1 MESPMTTSDPAG
13 RLSEVADLRRALETV
28 FRDHNVAGSQRL
40 LPPAEPPAADRAKIV
55 VVGRMGT
62 GKTSLI
68 NAVLRWPD
76 FLFFP
81 DPTLTAVTVAAA
93 DTAQVRVHCF
103 DGSVVI
109 DDDLDHLT
117 WWLSSNFAGYP
128 QHKGPRPGLPK
139 WGTLVPSVEA
149 VDLLEVLLDEPRLA
163 RMTLVDTPGI
173 PANRTY
179 WPVDTQARAA
189 AATHAAV
196 RDATALVFVC
206 EATQPISAAEL
217 DVLAEAAERV
227 EHVVFVLSKV
237 DQLDDGGAQR
247 ARDNEETVRTDSTR
261 FPADRF
267 ADLTFLR
274 VNAFPDPPVGT
285 LPHFGVI
292 GLEERLN
299 HIAARHS
306 IYRQLN
312 AMRAMKTAMSR
323 AHATLGEAAQSAAD
337 EWDCRTTA
345 AGDIDT
351 ERQRLD
357 RFSQALAPCLRR
369 WEQVHAALLA
379 MTEVDTT

>member
-1 MESPMTTSDPAG
+1 MELQMSTTDPPG
-13 RLSEVADLRRALETV
+13 WPSQVADLRCALEAV
-28 FRDHNVAGSQRL
+28 FRDHNVAGALRL
-40 LPPAEPPAADRAKIV
+40 LPPGEPSSEDRAKIV

-117 WWLSSNFAGYP
+117 WWLSSNFAGHP
-128 QHKGPRPGLPK
+128 QRRGSWPGLPK
-139 WGTLVPSVEA
+139 WGPLVPSVEA

-179 WPVDTQARAA
+179 WPVKTQSRAA

-196 RDATALVFVC
+196 NDATALVFVC

-247 ARDNEETVRTDSTR
+247 ARDNEGTVRTDSTR

-274 VNAFPDPPVGT
+274 VNAFPDPPVDT
-285 LPHFGVI
+285 LPHSGVI
-292 GLEERLN
+292 GLEEQLN
-299 HIAARHS
+299 RIAARYS

-323 AHATLGEAAQSAAD
+323 AHATLGEATQSAAD
-337 EWDCRTTA
+337 ERDSRTTVVE
-345 AGDIDT
+345 DIDT
-351 ERQRLD
+351 EWQRLD

-369 WEQVHAALLA
+369 WQQLHAALLA
-379 MTEVDTT
+379 MTEVNTA

>member
-1 MESPMTTSDPAG
+1 MEPPMTTSDPAG

-28 FRDHNVAGSQRL
+28 FRDHNVAGAQRL

-68 NAVLRWPD
+68 NAVLRRPG
-76 FLFFP
+76 FLFP
-81 DPTLTAVTVAAA
+81 QATLTAVTVAAA

-103 DGSVVI
+103 DGSIVI
-109 DDDLDHLT
+109 DDDLDHLN

-128 QHKGPRPGLPK
+128 QHKGTRPGLPK
-139 WGTLVPSVEA
+139 WGPLVPSVEA
-149 VDLLEVLLDEPRLA
+149 VDFLEVLLDEPRLA

-189 AATHAAV
+189 AATYAAV
-196 RDATALVFVC
+196 NDATALVFVC
-206 EATQPISAAEL
+206 DATQPISVAEL
-217 DVLAEAAERV
+217 DVLTEAAERV

-274 VNAFPDPPVGT
+274 VTAFLDPPVDT
-285 LPHFGVI
+285 LPYSGVI
-292 GLEERLN
+292 GLEEQLN
-299 HIAARHS
+299 RIAARYS

-312 AMRAMKTAMSR
+312 AMRTIKTAMSR
-323 AHATLGEAAQSAAD
+323 ALATLGEATKTAAD
-337 EWDCRTTA
+337 ERDSTTVVE
-345 AGDIDT
+345 DIDT
-351 ERQRLD
+351 EMNRLD

-369 WEQVHAALLA
+369 WQLLHAALLA

>member
-1 MESPMTTSDPAG
+1 MEPPMTTSDPAG

-28 FRDHNVAGSQRL
+28 FRDHNVAGAQRL
-40 LPPAEPPAADRAKIV
+40 LPPAEPSAADRAKIV

-68 NAVLRWPD
+68 NAVLRRPG
-76 FLFFP
+76 FLFP
-81 DPTLTAVTVAAA
+81 KATLTAVTVAAA

-103 DGSVVI
+103 DGSIVT
-109 DDDLDHLT
+109 DDDLDHLN

-128 QHKGPRPGLPK
+128 QHKGTRPGLPK
-139 WGTLVPSVEA
+139 WGPLVPSVEA

-189 AATHAAV
+189 AATYAAV
-196 RDATALVFVC
+196 NDATALVFVC
-206 EATQPISAAEL
+206 DATQPISVAEL
-217 DVLAEAAERV
+217 DVLTEAAEHV

-261 FPADRF
+261 FSADRF

-274 VNAFPDPPVGT
+274 VTAFLDPPVDT
-285 LPHFGVI
+285 LPYSGVI
-292 GLEERLN
+292 GLEEQLN
-299 HIAARHS
+299 RIAARYS

-312 AMRAMKTAMSR
+312 AMRTIKTAMSR
-323 AHATLGEAAQSAAD
+323 ALATLGDATKTAAD
-337 EWDCRTTA
+337 ERDSRTTVVE
-345 AGDIDT
+345 DIDT
-351 ERQRLD
+351 ERQLLN

-369 WEQVHAALLA
+369 WQLLHAALLA